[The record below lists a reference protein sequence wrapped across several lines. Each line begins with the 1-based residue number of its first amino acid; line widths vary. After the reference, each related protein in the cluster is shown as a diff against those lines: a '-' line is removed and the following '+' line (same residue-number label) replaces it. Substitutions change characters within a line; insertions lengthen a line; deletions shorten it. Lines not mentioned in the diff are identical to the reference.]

1 MDLGL
6 QLPPLPT
13 LTLMSSVKN
22 VTPDNP
28 PDPPSSSLFPES
40 FPSEP
45 LANPT
50 KGQPAKGP
58 EEALYV
64 LLPGDTS
71 AKSMETAVMMVIAII
86 ECGYHPNKEE
96 TPLNAAFNKARA
108 ESFDPEPLT
117 PDCPTYFHR
126 LAVMA
131 GTISHHIKPP
141 GSTASEQGQGDSFTL
156 GIAMGRS

>member
-1 MDLGL
+1 M
-6 QLPPLPT
+6 
-13 LTLMSSVKN
+13 
-22 VTPDNP
+22 
-28 PDPPSSSLFPES
+28 LFPES

-58 EEALYV
+58 EEALYAP
-64 LLPGDTS
+64 LPEDTS
-71 AKSMETAVMMVIAII
+71 AKSMETAVMTVIAII

-96 TPLNAAFNKARA
+96 TPLNTGTWARLACTVMAAIGRGYDYQYTAEQGEAFNKARA

-141 GSTASEQGQGDSFTL
+141 GATASEQGQGDSFTL